1 MRFFAP
7 FALFT
12 ALFTNVLITVA
23 GGGSVYGAILF
34 LQACLYVL
42 WLAGSLNIPLSFL
55 TRLSRAAHTF
65 CAVNLAI
72 LIGWIKFL
80 KGEKYTTWATQR

>member
-1 MRFFAP
+1 
-7 FALFT
+7 
-12 ALFTNVLITVA
+12 LFTNVLITVA

-55 TRLSRAAHTF
+55 TRLSRAAHAF